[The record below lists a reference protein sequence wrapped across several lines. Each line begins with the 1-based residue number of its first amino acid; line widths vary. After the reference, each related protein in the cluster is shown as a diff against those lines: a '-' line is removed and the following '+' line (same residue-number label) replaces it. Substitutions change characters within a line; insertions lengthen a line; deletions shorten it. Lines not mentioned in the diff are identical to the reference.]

1 MIYEALSCLTEEMN
15 EYFRN
20 KLKINEE
27 KVVLSG
33 LVNQDGS
40 IGVQGEN
47 KIVVTLVNIE
57 KETTQTANGKS
68 FAASLGNMAPPLQLN
83 IYVLFSA
90 YFSSGNYPEA
100 LRFLSFTIAYF
111 QYKSVFNHSNTPG
124 LDPKIEKLIFEI
136 IDVNPDMLSNI
147 WSALGAKYMPSVLYK
162 MRMLNID
169 ESVIREYRPIIS
181 KMKNKNEDK
190 PDTQ

>member
-27 KVVLSG
+27 KIVLSG

-40 IGVQGEN
+40 IAIQEEN
-47 KIVVTLVNIE
+47 KIIITLVNIE
-57 KETTQTANGKS
+57 KETAQKGNGKS
-68 FAASLGNMAPPLQLN
+68 LSTTFGNQAPPLRLN

-100 LRFLSFTIAYF
+100 LRFLSFIIAYF
-111 QYKSVFNHSNTPG
+111 QHKTVFNQSNTPG
-124 LDPKIEKLIFEI
+124 LDPKIEKLTFEI
-136 IDVNPDMLSNI
+136 TDVNPDMLSNI
-147 WSALGAKYMPSVLYK
+147 WSTLGAKYMPSVLYK
-162 MRMLNID
+162 MRMLSFD
-169 ESVIREYRPIIS
+169 ESVIREFRPAIS
-181 KMKNKNEDK
+181 KMENDNY
-190 PDTQ
+190 PNLN